1 MLRQFSSKRFAAMT
15 SITLCV
21 GLSFVVLNQGG
32 AQPPSSPAS
41 ETTPANAS
49 AGDTQPITP
58 DQPAETPRIEQAF
71 VGTNQ
76 CFTCHRPQANAW
88 SETNHAQAH
97 AHLPEKYRSDT
108 ACLKCHVTAF
118 DEATGY
124 VAGTEKDLL
133 MVGCESCHGPG
144 ALHIDAAQRFL
155 LATAADEATIEQ
167 EIRETIIKTPTDAVC
182 VTCHTTQAHGSHP
195 HYENTLPAPTP
206 SGSISQSNRPSPVA
220 AHMASATAHT
230 RYIPGYSVKTCGS
243 CHYDQYLEWR
253 SEKHSVLAATLPA
266 KHIADE
272 SCRTCHVD
280 PGFPGSLAINQLDTA
295 RIGVAC
301 ESCHGPA
308 LEHVR
313 FNVRFI
319 HAPPLGPRLEQAARD
334 SIRTG
339 RRVAACIQCHHGESH
354 KQHPQIEQN

>member
-1 MLRQFSSKRFAAMT
+1 MLRQFSSKQFAVIT

-21 GLSFVVLNQGG
+21 GLDFIVSTRGD
-32 AQPPSSPAS
+32 AQPPSTPAA
-41 ETTPANAS
+41 ETTPAS
-49 AGDTQPITP
+49 DLPGDTQPATP
-58 DQPAETPRIEQAF
+58 GQPAQTPHIEQAF

-76 CFTCHRPQANAW
+76 CFTCHRAQANDW

-97 AHLPEKYRSDT
+97 NHLPEKYRNDA

-118 DEATGY
+118 AKPTGY

-155 LATAADEATIEQ
+155 LATAADEARIEQ
-167 EIRETIIKTPTDAVC
+167 EIRETIVKTPTDAVC

-195 HYENTLPAPTP
+195 HYEDTLPAQPP
-206 SGSISQSNRPSPVA
+206 SGSISQSNRPTSA
-220 AHMASATAHT
+220 TAHMASATAQT

-243 CHYDQYLEWR
+243 CHYDQYLMWR
-253 SEKHSVLAATLPA
+253 TEKHSALAAALPA

-272 SCRTCHVD
+272 SCRACHVD
-280 PGFPGSLAINQLDTA
+280 AGFPGGLVSNQLDPA
-295 RIGVAC
+295 RVGVAC

-319 HAPPLGPRLEQAARD
+319 HAPTLGPKLEQAARD
-334 SIRTG
+334 SIRRG
-339 RRVAACIQCHHGESH
+339 RPASTCVQCHVGQSH
-354 KQHPQIEQN
+354 KEHPQIERD